1 MSESIL
7 RAEIKK
13 VIRTSSLSVDYK
25 MLCPI
30 VKLLN
35 MKYENIDNKQA
46 LALTKE
52 IITLEIQ

>member
-1 MSESIL
+1 MSDNIL

-13 VIRTSSLSVDYK
+13 VIRSSSLSVDYK

-35 MKYENIDNKQA
+35 MRYENIDNKQA
-46 LALTKE
+46 LQLTKE
-52 IITLEIQ
+52 IITLEIR